1 MKIINETN
9 LCYAELGLL
18 IDNIIKSDIGSTHYY
33 GQVEHTIV
41 EFGSHKI
48 QVQIRYL
55 KRYVEWR
62 FYEKDNKNN

>member
-18 IDNIIKSDIGSTHYY
+18 IDNVIKSDIGSTHYY

-41 EFGSHKI
+41 EFGTHKI
-48 QVQIRYL
+48 KVEIRYL
-55 KRYVEWR
+55 KKYVEWR
-62 FYEKDNKNN
+62 FYEIS

>member
-1 MKIINETN
+1 MKIVNETN

-18 IDNIIKSDIGSTHYY
+18 IDNIIKSNTGNTMYY
-33 GQVEHTIV
+33 GKVERTIV

-48 QVQIRYL
+48 YVQIRYS

-62 FYEKDNKNN
+62 FYEKENN

>member
-9 LCYAELGLL
+9 LRYAELGLL

-33 GQVEHTIV
+33 GQVELTKV
-41 EFGSHKI
+41 EFGGHII

-62 FYEKDNKNN
+62 FYEKDNNN

>member
-18 IDNIIKSDIGSTHYY
+18 IDNIIKSDIGITHYY
-33 GQVEHTIV
+33 GQVEHTII
-41 EFGSHKI
+41 EFGIHKI

-62 FYEKDNKNN
+62 FDEKGNDK

>member
-1 MKIINETN
+1 MKIINNTN
-9 LCYAELGLL
+9 LSYAELGVI
-18 IDNIIKSDIGSTHYY
+18 IDKVIKESYGDTIYY

-41 EFGSHKI
+41 EFGSHTI

-62 FYEKDNKNN
+62 LYEKDNNN

>member
-1 MKIINETN
+1 MKIVNETN

-18 IDNIIKSDIGSTHYY
+18 IDNIMKSNTGNTMYY
-33 GQVEHTIV
+33 GKVDCTIV

-48 QVQIRYL
+48 KVQIRYL

-62 FYEKDNKNN
+62 FYENN